1 MHIGYLADH
10 PHWAPTLARWHHL
23 EWGAILP
30 NWSLADALIELE
42 GHTGRCMI
50 PTTLVA
56 FEDDS
61 PLGSVSLVEEDAPE
75 LSDATP
81 WLASLYVVP
90 SRRGEGI
97 GRALVQ
103 RAVAEAACLGVR
115 RLHLYTPQHEGYYL
129 ALGWHLVGRVR
140 LVRSEVSV
148 LWMDPTLSGDAE
160 PPGPGE
166 TSES

>member
-10 PHWAPTLARWHHL
+10 LQWAPTLARWHHL

-30 NWSLADALIELE
+30 TWSLADALMELE

-56 FEDDS
+56 LENDS
-61 PLGSVSLVEEDAPE
+61 LLGSVSLVEEDAPE
-75 LSDATP
+75 LIDATP
-81 WLASLYVVP
+81 WLASLYVAP
-90 SRRGEGI
+90 WRRGEGI

-103 RAVAEAACLGVR
+103 RAVAEAARLGVR
-115 RLHLYTPQHEGYYL
+115 RLHLYTPHHEGYYL
-129 ALGWHLVGRVR
+129 ALGWHLLGRVR

-148 LWMDPTLSGDAE
+148 LWMDPGLSGGPE
-160 PPGPGE
+160 PARSGPAGR
-166 TSES
+166 